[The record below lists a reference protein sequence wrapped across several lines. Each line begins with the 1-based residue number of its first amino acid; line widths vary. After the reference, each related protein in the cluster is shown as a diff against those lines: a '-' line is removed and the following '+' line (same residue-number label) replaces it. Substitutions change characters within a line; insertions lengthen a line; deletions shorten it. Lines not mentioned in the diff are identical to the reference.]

1 MTKKKNELPK
11 NNAEKPIS
19 KEQDTKTKEYS
30 PATVHQNQ
38 QAELEAKVKSPPV
51 ATKSNEE
58 LTVSQHKKQQNNG
71 NFQIND
77 SVIYPAHGVG
87 KIIDIEEMSIQEKVF
102 SFYIIIFEKEKLTI
116 KVPVTNIKDSG
127 LRSLSN
133 KKQFDEVFTIL
144 RSGIKKIK
152 GMWSRRAQEY
162 EVKINSGDIKM
173 IAEVVRDLTRDI
185 DDNERSYSERIIY
198 EGAIYRLASEY
209 SAIAKIDFEEAKT
222 KIINTAKDKIDT
234 EHQQIRTRKQ
244 DDFDF
249 DEFLEKE
256 QKKVKGSSKK
266 VIDED
271 SEEFDTFDFDDEDAE
286 EFGEESEDDK
296 ESSEEDFDFK
306 DEED

>member
-11 NNAEKPIS
+11 NNAEKPIN
-19 KEQDTKTKEYS
+19 KEKDPKTKEYS
-30 PATVHQNQ
+30 PATAHQNQ
-38 QAELEAKVKSPPV
+38 QTELETKTKSLLV

-58 LTVSQHKKQQNNG
+58 LAISQNKKQQNNG
-71 NFQIND
+71 DFQIND

-127 LRSLSN
+127 LRPLSN

-198 EGAIYRLASEY
+198 EGSIYRLASEY

-256 QKKVKGSSKK
+256 QKKGKNSGKK
-266 VIDED
+266 VSDED

-286 EFGEESEDDK
+286 EFEEDLEDDK
-296 ESSEEDFDFK
+296 ENLDEDYDFK